1 MQDNDLRDLTVDLT
15 MIDWPMQQCWHRI
28 KTATNITG
36 EEFENLTAKIRNE
49 ASVDNKRALVERPSN
64 IFIQTDVWPKCLQVP

>member
-1 MQDNDLRDLTVDLT
+1 MQDNDLRNLIVDLT
-15 MIDWPMQQCWHRI
+15 MIDWPMQQCWHRT